1 MARLMLRM
9 KVSMILTGVF
19 FTLYFGLQPV
29 TEWFERKDL
38 VTAPEE
44 VVFVNT
50 SVCHVSGQWKPT
62 AFYSAIEPVNKLRC
76 RMTQLLTAITQD
88 GSNFLEAKRI
98 SEDLSCRY
106 WLKSGHTRNHSG
118 HYTAYGHFDLKRG
131 ATRKIKIGTGE
142 QIVRIRCSDKFKASK
157 YHDVLYFL
165 SPPDPKL
172 MSTESSEK
180 LSVMVLGIDS
190 VSHMHFVRYF
200 PLVMAFLE
208 NHPHTKFFGY
218 SRVGLDAN
226 ANLVP
231 FLGGKSSRAAGSD
244 ILSDEKAWLW
254 DSFKMEGYSTAYGED
269 NAKGILSNRNGDKEL
284 PKSPVDFDLTPVIV
298 EMNNH
303 TRYSIDLKEMIHCTA
318 GRKFQDVLRDFVLQL
333 VPYMQGMPFFS
344 FFWQS
349 QGVQEYYEYAWHLD
363 LSYMMLL
370 KKLLDADILNNTL
383 LFLMSDHGLRA
394 GEYRMSLQGMK
405 EESQPLMVA
414 IYPEWLKRKYPLA
427 VGNLESNAHSLITP
441 YDLRETLAD
450 VIALGQLKDAN
461 IEVSMKRLQSH
472 PPNRL
477 PRGISLFLP
486 IPDHRTCDLAHIPS
500 LFCFC
505 RELTEVPT
513 DDGLVLRSSRFM
525 VESIN
530 QLIKPF
536 GQCRQLKLEMVLL
549 AHFLDFGEESFVYEL
564 RLRVRTSPG
573 NGVYE
578 ATVRLSDVLL
588 LTSPIS
594 RVSHYLGQSHCIGDP
609 DLQIFCL
616 CI

>member
-38 VTAPEE
+38 VAAPEE

-62 AFYSAIEPVNKLRC
+62 GFYSSIEPVNKLRC
-76 RMTQLLTAITQD
+76 RMPQLLIAITQD
-88 GSNFLEAKRI
+88 GSNFLEARRI
-98 SEDLSCRY
+98 SEDLSC
-106 WLKSGHTRNHSG
+106 G
-118 HYTAYGHFDLKRG
+118 
-131 ATRKIKIGTGE
+131 
-142 QIVRIRCSDKFKASK
+142 
-157 YHDVLYFL
+157 
-165 SPPDPKL
+165 
-172 MSTESSEK
+172 ESS
-180 LSVMVLGIDS
+180 
-190 VSHMHFVRYF
+190 
-200 PLVMAFLE
+200 
-208 NHPHTKFFGY
+208 
-218 SRVGLDAN
+218 RV
-226 ANLVP
+226 
-231 FLGGKSSRAAGSD
+231 AGSD
-244 ILSDEKAWLW
+244 FLSDDKAWLW
-254 DSFKMEGYSTAYGED
+254 DSFKIEGYSTAYGED
-269 NAKGILSNRNGDKEL
+269 NAKGILSSRNGDKEL
-284 PKSPVDFDLTPVIV
+284 PKIPVDFDLTPVIV

-318 GRKFQDVLRDFVLQL
+318 GRKFQDVLRDFVLHL
-333 VPYMQGMPFFS
+333 VPYMQGIPFFS
-344 FFWQS
+344 VFWQS
-349 QGVQEYYEYAWHLD
+349 QGVQEYYEYAWQLD
-363 LSYMMLL
+363 HSYMMLL

-383 LFLMSDHGLRA
+383 LLLMSDHGLRA

-461 IEVSMKRLQSH
+461 IEVSMKRLQTH

-505 RELTEVPT
+505 RELTELPT

-549 AHFLDFGEESFVYEL
+549 AYFLDFGEESFVYEL

-594 RVSHYLGQSHCIGDP
+594 RVSHYLRQSPCIGDP
-609 DLQIFCL
+609 DLQIFCF

>member
-9 KVSMILTGVF
+9 KVSMILTGLF
-19 FTLYFGLQPV
+19 FTLYFGLQPL
-29 TEWFERKDL
+29 TELFERKHL
-38 VTAPEE
+38 VDAPEE

-50 SVCHVSGQWKPT
+50 SVCHVSGPWKP
-62 AFYSAIEPVNKLRC
+62 AAYYCAIEPIKKLQC
-76 RMTQLLTAITQD
+76 RMPQLLTAVTQG

-98 SEDLSCRY
+98 SENFNCKY
-106 WLKSGHTRNHSG
+106 WLKSGYIHSRQ
-118 HYTAYGHFDLKRG
+118 YTTDGQFDLKSG
-131 ATRKIKIGTGE
+131 TARKIRIGTE
-142 QIVRIRCSDKFKASK
+142 R
-157 YHDVLYFL
+157 
-165 SPPDPKL
+165 P
-172 MSTESSEK
+172 EK

-200 PLVMAFLE
+200 PLVKSFLE

-218 SRVGLDAN
+218 SRVGLDAD
-226 ANLVP
+226 ANLRP
-231 FLGGKSSRAAGSD
+231 ILGGKSSRVAGLNF
-244 ILSDEKAWLW
+244 LSDEKDWLW
-254 DSFKMEGYSTAYGED
+254 DIFKMEGYSTAYGED
-269 NAKGILSNRNGDKEL
+269 NAKGILTRRNGHKEL
-284 PKSPVDFDLTPVIV
+284 PKNKVDFDLTPVIV
-298 EMNNH
+298 EMDNH
-303 TRYSIDLKEMIHCTA
+303 TRYSIDLKEMIYCTA
-318 GRKFQDVLRDFVLQL
+318 GRKFQEVLRDFILQL
-333 VPYMQGMPFFS
+333 VPYMQGIPFFS

-349 QGVQEYYEYAWHLD
+349 QGVQEYYEYASHLD
-363 LSYMMLL
+363 LFYMMLL
-370 KKLLDADILNNTL
+370 KKLLNADILNNTL
-383 LFLMSDHGLRA
+383 LFLMSDHGLRV

-427 VGNLESNAHSLITP
+427 VRNLESNAHSLITP

-450 VIALGQLKDAN
+450 VIDLGQLKDAN
-461 IEVSMKRLQSH
+461 LEVGMKRLQSH
-472 PPNRL
+472 PANRL

-486 IPDHRTCDLAHIPS
+486 IPDHRTCDLAHIHS

-513 DDGLVLRSSRFM
+513 DDGLVIRSSRFL

-536 GQCRQLKLEMVLL
+536 RQCRQLKLEMVLL
-549 AHFLDFGEESFVYEL
+549 AHFLDFGEETFVYEL
-564 RLRVRTSPG
+564 RLRVRTNPG
-573 NGVYE
+573 NGVFE

-594 RVSHYLGQSHCIGDP
+594 RVSHYLGQSHCVGDP
-609 DLQIFCL
+609 DLEAFCF